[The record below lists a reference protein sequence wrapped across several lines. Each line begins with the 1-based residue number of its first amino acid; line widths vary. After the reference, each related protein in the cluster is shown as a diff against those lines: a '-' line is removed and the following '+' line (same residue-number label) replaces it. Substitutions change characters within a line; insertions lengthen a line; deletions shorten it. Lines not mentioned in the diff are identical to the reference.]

1 MNELTIA
8 SLRSATPTGSVALNS
23 DYSGQGVREKL
34 KNAARDFEGVLIGQ
48 LTNVLLESVPVNE
61 SFGGGQAEET
71 FRSMLGDE
79 VGKSIAR
86 RGGIGLAPAVL
97 DQLLKLQ
104 GLPPEK
110 AAAREQASLA
120 QPGVAR

>member
-61 SFGGGQAEET
+61 TLGGGQAEET

-110 AAAREQASLA
+110 APGRGPPSLA
-120 QPGVAR
+120 QTGAAR